1 MQTILTISLLV
12 AITLTIN
19 NDFDRVYNSVS
30 NFLFG
35 GKKLTPKE
43 F

>member
-1 MQTILTISLLV
+1 MTTFIILSAI
-12 AITLTIN
+12 AITFNSDLE
-19 NDFDRVYNSVS
+19 RVYNFVS
-30 NFLFG
+30 DFLFG

>member
-1 MQTILTISLLV
+1 METILTISLV
-12 AITLTIN
+12 IAIVITVN
-19 NDFDRVYNSVS
+19 RDFNSLYDSIS

-43 F
+43 L